1 MKFPF
6 SRNNNFSEPEP
17 QDEEAVQEIGYLEEY
32 DEGITSE
39 IGTVSARDVLSY
51 FAQYPQKRVR
61 DEFSELGKMV
71 IDPAPL
77 MGIGDGTD
85 VAQIINLLSVQRL
98 HYMTVP
104 ECLKGDT
111 YMIFDLFVAVAKP
124 MVNLAKDGRL
134 LQSMTRFRI
143 EKDIPDYFVAY
154 MLRQQERELAE
165 KHAKDKERGGLFG

>member
-6 SRNNNFSEPEP
+6 SKNNNFPEPET
-17 QDEEAVQEIGYLEEY
+17 QDEEMQGFEY
-32 DEGITSE
+32 PSEHEEGITSE